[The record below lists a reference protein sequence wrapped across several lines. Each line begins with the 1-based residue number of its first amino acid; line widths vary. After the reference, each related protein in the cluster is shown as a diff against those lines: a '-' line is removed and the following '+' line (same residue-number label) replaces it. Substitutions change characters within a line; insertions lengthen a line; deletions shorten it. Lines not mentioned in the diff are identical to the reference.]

1 MLTHNQIW
9 TAIDRLAARAKLT
22 ASGLAK
28 KAGLDPTTFN
38 KSKRITPEGRPRW
51 PSTELVAKALAAT
64 GTKVDTFVTLITDSG
79 KVAISNVPLI
89 GFAEAGA
96 GGYFDDGGFPV
107 GKGWEEIAFP
117 SVTDEH
123 AYALEISGDSMKPA
137 YRDGDV
143 IVVSPAAPVRKGDRV
158 VVKTKDGEVMVKEL
172 KRKNSQARRTQI
184 AQRRAPRPH
193 AADVGVV
200 WDRAHRVGEPVTG
213 DHAAAR
219 SSIDHLRLLRRHAA
233 SRFDRRRS
241 FTDGGA
247 DTAAFPRSPSARG
260 NYEAMLLTCIDP
272 RFPEPTIKYMEAGT
286 WSANTAS
293 SPSPARRS
301 AWWRRVQ
308 DLGAGVLGQPRR
320 VDAAA
325 PHPET

>member
-9 TAIDRLAARAKLT
+9 SALDRLAARAKLT
-22 ASGLAK
+22 PSGLAK

-51 PSTELVAKALAAT
+51 PSTESVAKALAAT
-64 GTKVDTFVTLITDSG
+64 GTGVETFVSLIADNTG
-79 KVAISNVPLI
+79 AAQAVPLI

-172 KRKNSQARRTQI
+172 RRKNSKHVELKSLNTEHRDRTLAMSDVLWIARI
-184 AQRRAPRPH
+184 M
-193 AADVGVV
+193 
-200 WDRAHRVGEPVTG
+200 W
-213 DHAAAR
+213 
-219 SSIDHLRLLRRHAA
+219 A
-233 SRFDRRRS
+233 S
-241 FTDGGA
+241 
-247 DTAAFPRSPSARG
+247 
-260 NYEAMLLTCIDP
+260 
-272 RFPEPTIKYMEAGT
+272 
-286 WSANTAS
+286 
-293 SPSPARRS
+293 
-301 AWWRRVQ
+301 Q
-308 DLGAGVLGQPRR
+308 
-320 VDAAA
+320 
-325 PHPET
+325 